1 MILNS
6 NSKISKNTQWHSL
19 SRKET
24 AELLLMF
31 SKLLGINLGRW
42 PADNNMMLTGR
53 TVFLLSAV
61 LLGKVYFPFYGF

>member
-1 MILNS
+1 MAF
-6 NSKISKNTQWHSL
+6 SKP
-19 SRKET
+19 RDRET

-42 PADNNMMLTGR
+42 PADNNMMLTGK